1 MLSPQS
7 SSQNEN
13 VVILSA
19 LVKISRKTEP
29 FPEKLKFYPTN
40 PPPLPRSSPALRH
53 PHEKILVAMGEEVL
67 VEGCDI
73 FCMKC

>member
-29 FPEKLKFYPTN
+29 FP
-40 PPPLPRSSPALRH
+40 PPPPPPPRSSPALRH

>member
-40 PPPLPRSSPALRH
+40 PPTPPLVLSRVAPPTRKNLSSHGGRSRGGGL
-53 PHEKILVAMGEEVL
+53 
-67 VEGCDI
+67 
-73 FCMKC
+73 

>member
-13 VVILSA
+13 LVILSV

-40 PPPLPRSSPALRH
+40 PPPSPPALRH

-67 VEGCDI
+67 VEGCD
-73 FCMKC
+73 FVCMKC

>member
-13 VVILSA
+13 LVILSA
-19 LVKISRKTEP
+19 LVKISRKTEILP
-29 FPEKLKFYPTN
+29 HQ
-40 PPPLPRSSPALRH
+40 PPPPPPSSPALRH
-53 PHEKILVAMGEEVL
+53 PHEKILVAMGEEVV
-67 VEGCDI
+67 VEGCDF

>member
-40 PPPLPRSSPALRH
+40 PPPPPPPPPPRP
-53 PHEKILVAMGEEVL
+53 PPPEKILVAMGEEVL

>member
-40 PPPLPRSSPALRH
+40 PPLSPPSSPALRH

-67 VEGCDI
+67 WRAVI
-73 FCMKC
+73 FFA